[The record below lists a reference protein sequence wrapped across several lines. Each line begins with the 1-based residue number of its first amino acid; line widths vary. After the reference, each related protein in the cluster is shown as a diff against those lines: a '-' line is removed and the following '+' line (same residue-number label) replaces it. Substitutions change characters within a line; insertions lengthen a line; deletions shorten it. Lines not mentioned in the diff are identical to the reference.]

1 MALTRASVETAGIEF
16 ASDQSARQPKVSNYN
31 RDAATAI
38 PVRVLR
44 KCLFIHRDQSAFR
57 TFLGHGSG
65 TGRSSSLSRTVSRH
79 DRCQAESR
87 PSRAGAT
94 KWRPKCDPASRNRVT
109 ERRVFARVLLSV
121 AMRMNR
127 LPITK
132 EPAQFFVWKSLLH
145 QQHLL
150 LGDEAVHRHPVQI
163 HPRGQII
170 CREIGGVMASRK
182 LSVQERGHFLP
193 EQVVNLQTH

>member
-1 MALTRASVETAGIEF
+1 MIGLRSGALPTNKKALANILVNKILVETAGIEF

-87 PSRAGAT
+87 PSRAGT
-94 KWRPKCDPASRNRVT
+94 VK
-109 ERRVFARVLLSV
+109 
-121 AMRMNR
+121 
-127 LPITK
+127 
-132 EPAQFFVWKSLLH
+132 
-145 QQHLL
+145 
-150 LGDEAVHRHPVQI
+150 
-163 HPRGQII
+163 
-170 CREIGGVMASRK
+170 
-182 LSVQERGHFLP
+182 
-193 EQVVNLQTH
+193 